1 MRLIVRIFLLVILL
15 SSCDEPTRLDLKQ
28 TPSRIVIEGL
38 VTDRPRLQSVKI
50 TRSVDF
56 YASGKSPRVENAT
69 VQVSDDAG
77 GQFNFIHNPRNHP
90 DSAGI
95 YIPEMDFTGETGKTY
110 TLRVD
115 VDGETYRGS
124 DRLMRVID
132 IDSLAVRENADQ
144 KEDPKE
150 AGKFYEV
157 LMYAREPQDED
168 NYYLFKFYR
177 NDSLKLYNPTDIYY
191 SDDKLL
197 AGSINGVSSPVYFGR
212 EDKARVEVYSLTR
225 RGYVFYNDLSTILNN
240 DGGGMFGPVPA
251 SPRSNLTNGALG
263 FFQVSAIQD
272 SETVIE

>member
-1 MRLIVRIFLLVILL
+1 MRLIINIFLLAILL
-15 SSCDEPTRLDLKQ
+15 ASCDEPTRLDVKQ

-38 VTDRPRLQSVKI
+38 VTDRPGLQRVKI

-56 YASGKSPRVENAT
+56 YASGKSPRVENAA

-77 GQFNFIHNPRNHP
+77 RQFNFIHNPRNHP

-95 YIPEMDFTGETGKTY
+95 YVPETDFTGEIGRTY

-115 VDGETYRGS
+115 VDGETYEGS
-124 DRLMRVID
+124 DQLMRVID
-132 IDSLAVRENADQ
+132 IDSLAFRENENQ

-157 LMYAREPQDED
+157 LMYAHEPQDED
-168 NYYLFKFYR
+168 NYYLFEFYR
-177 NDSLKLYNPTDIYY
+177 NDSLTLYNPTDIYF
-191 SDDKLL
+191 SDDNLL

-212 EDKARVEVYSLTR
+212 EDKARIEVYSLTR
-225 RGYVFYNDLSTILNN
+225 KGYVFYNDLFGILNN

-263 FFQVSAIQD
+263 FFQVSAVQD